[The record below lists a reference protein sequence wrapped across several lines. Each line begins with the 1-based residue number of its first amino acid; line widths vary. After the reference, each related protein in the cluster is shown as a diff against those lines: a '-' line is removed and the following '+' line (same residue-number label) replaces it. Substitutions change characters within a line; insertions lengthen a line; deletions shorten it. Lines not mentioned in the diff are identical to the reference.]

1 MTKPVDKIITIEEHF
16 MLKEISQKVSEFNG
30 IQNGGGSTVSSL
42 PRIEVELV

>member
-1 MTKPVDKIITIEEHF
+1 MTKPVNKIITIEEHF